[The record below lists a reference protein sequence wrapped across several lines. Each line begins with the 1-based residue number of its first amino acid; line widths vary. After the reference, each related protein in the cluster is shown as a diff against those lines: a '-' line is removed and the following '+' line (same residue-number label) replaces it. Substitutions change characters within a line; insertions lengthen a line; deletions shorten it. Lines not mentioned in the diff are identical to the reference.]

1 MIEVFLFFLILL
13 LASSNGANDISKGIA
28 TLVGSGAASFR
39 SATLWGVLT
48 TAIGSVAAIAFGGV
62 LLTVFSNGV
71 LMGAVDPARIAV
83 AVACGAALW
92 VFVSSRLGL
101 PVSTTHAI
109 IGGIVGAGLAEF
121 GGSGL
126 NWSSLVS
133 MALLPLLVSPIASFS
148 LSYILFPALSRK
160 LSKSNAYCLCVH
172 ESETAIATSGA
183 LTMTLPVLHV
193 SRGEV
198 KECSADG
205 DVRFSMKIVDT
216 LHLFSGGLTS
226 FARGLNDTPKMAALL
241 VGTHAMAMSSSAL
254 PYVVVGI
261 GVILGGLIGG
271 RRVTETLSR
280 KITSLDAVEGFASNA
295 ITSVL
300 VICGSFLGMP
310 FSTTHVSTSSIVGIG
325 VASGEGIRWKIVQ
338 DILLAWVVTLPGAGI
353 GAFIVQKSL

>member
-1 MIEVFLFFLILL
+1 MIEVLLFLLIFL
-13 LASSNGANDISKGIA
+13 LAYSNGANDISKGIA
-28 TLVGSGAASFR
+28 TLVGSGVASFR

-48 TAIGSVAAIAFGGV
+48 TAMGSVVAIFFGGV
-62 LLTVFSNGV
+62 LLKVFSNGV
-71 LMGAVDPARIAV
+71 LIGAGDPARIAV
-83 AVACGAALW
+83 AVACGATLW

-121 GGSGL
+121 SGSGL
-126 NWSSLVS
+126 NWGSLVS
-133 MALLPLLVSPIASFS
+133 KALLPLLVSPIASFS

-160 LSKSNAYCLCVH
+160 LAKSNAYCLCVH
-172 ESETAIATSGA
+172 ESETAIATSSA

-193 SRGEV
+193 SRGKV
-198 KECSADG
+198 KECAADG

-241 VGTHAMAMSSSAL
+241 VGVHAVAMSAASI
-254 PYVVVGI
+254 PYLLVGI
-261 GVILGGLIGG
+261 GVILSGLTGG
-271 RRVTETLSR
+271 RQVTETLSR

-310 FSTTHVSTSSIVGIG
+310 FSTTHVSTSSLVGIG
-325 VASGEGIRWKIVQ
+325 VASGEGVRWKVVR
-338 DILLAWVVTLPGAGI
+338 DILLAWVVTLSGAGVV
-353 GAFIVQKSL
+353 AFIVQKIF